1 MTMQTRLLAI
11 VRAVLTG
18 HTGECRKLPAN
29 TLQGVS
35 DCPTQMW
42 SKRVFK
48 LQPGPSVLVLLEC
61 STETCLGAATG
72 CSLNSS

>member
-61 STETCLGAATG
+61 STETCLGATG